1 MVFERVCSRVIDWI
15 AFRTTQRYNIV
26 KIKTLAATY
35 WDKDTIMLHAIMQ
48 LVTDYVEIEQ
58 ASLYWTNH
66 DETPSLRE
74 RILRRVPWV
83 FRNSNWFRSRERG
96 VTNLQ
101 LESTFDDD
109 SLLAEERNSAQ
120 ANAAREI
127 LEVYLWWHDVR
138 PNRKDLDSSEIGFE
152 EYLNLTRQYSIEDAN
167 MLKRIIDVR
176 EHLWT

>member
-35 WDKDTIMLHAIMQ
+35 WDKDTIMLHAVMQ

-66 DETPSLRE
+66 DKTPALLE
-74 RILRRVPWV
+74 RILRQSPRV
-83 FRNSNWFRSRERG
+83 FRSSEWFRSRERG
-96 VTNLQ
+96 VANLL
-101 LESTFDDD
+101 LEATFDDD
-109 SLLAEERNSAQ
+109 SVPVDQRSPEQ
-120 ANAAREI
+120 AHAAREI

-138 PNRKDLDSSEIGFE
+138 PHRKNLDTLEIGFE
-152 EYLNLTRQYSIEDAN
+152 EYLKLTRQYSTEDAN